1 MKMIKGYSLIEML
14 IVLLIFSFL
23 ALISLSFLSSST
35 NSFFQVNSKTEDLKE
50 LIIASEI
57 IKDDLIHLSDRP
69 IRNEYGIQKRS
80 FLLAVNLVQ
89 EGSVLEF
96 VRYSSSDGAG
106 QIGSL
111 QKIKYVLEDGTL
123 NRYTSTFLN
132 SPYSNKA
139 LKLISDIS
147 ELKIN
152 DPLTNSIS
160 PYEFDYIP
168 RLLNFNIK
176 IKEGFFNKIF
186 IVSNA

>member
-106 QIGSL
+106 QILSL
-111 QKIKYVLEDGTL
+111 IH
-123 NRYTSTFLN
+123 
-132 SPYSNKA
+132 
-139 LKLISDIS
+139 I
-147 ELKIN
+147 
-152 DPLTNSIS
+152 
-160 PYEFDYIP
+160 
-168 RLLNFNIK
+168 
-176 IKEGFFNKIF
+176 
-186 IVSNA
+186 